1 MIVDQFDDIG
11 QHKWLWRRTTIW
23 NRNAVNCDSTAICWC
38 SRSTRSKTPPPNR
51 HRTSRYF
58 QNLLICLCD
67 VIDYTHTHRSR
78 VSIRKWTNRRIFY
91 RPLVTRSYRHW
102 RSVCGW
108 PKPNWTSTIIIPCCL
123 STKRWTICPA
133 RPPPVAKVRAL
144 ADWTDCDLFRY
155 PPPLSN
161 NIPANMLL
169 FVFFYI

>member
-1 MIVDQFDDIG
+1 MT
-11 QHKWLWRRTTIW
+11 L
-23 NRNAVNCDSTAICWC
+23 DSTSDCRGERQFEIETQWIATLL
-38 SRSTRSKTPPPNR
+38 RSADAAGPHGQKRR
-51 HRTSRYF
+51 HRIATGRPGIFKSIDLFVWRYW
-58 QNLLICLCD
+58 LH
-67 VIDYTHTHRSR
+67 THIHRSR
-78 VSIRKWTNRRIFY
+78 VSIRKWMNRRIFY

-144 ADWTDCDLFRY
+144 ADWTDCDLFFCY
-155 PPPLSN
+155 PRPLSN